1 MPVRVVVHGE
11 CLQLPDDFVASH
23 PGGAQ
28 LLHQASLLDDATPLF
43 ESYHAPTSRG
53 VAPLRALARTFKL
66 KAPLDADAEARLA
79 RALRAPHYTY
89 TDHGFYADV
98 SRDVRAF
105 FAAKR
110 SGWGFGG
117 RGGSQRAAHKAT
129 PWWLLKSCAAAGAFA
144 YFAACSL
151 GHAPEGGGGASAVV
165 RFGSGVLAGA
175 LGISLGFIVMHDASH
190 YAVSTSPAVN
200 EALSAV
206 VCLSFLW
213 SPTVW
218 LGHHVAGA
226 WKTGKA
232 RKDPPSFLEATTISF
247 VPPDTKHSVF
257 AYACLLFAS
266 YSFTWRGPSI
276 YIYFQNE
283 KKTVFCFFL
292 FFFEWPFTPT

>member
-129 PWWLLKSCAAAGAFA
+129 PWWLLKSCAAVGAFA

-232 RKDPPSFLEATTISF
+232 RRDPPRAFLGDNNLICTAGY
-247 VPPDTKHSVF
+247 K
-257 AYACLLFAS
+257 A
-266 YSFTWRGPSI
+266 
-276 YIYFQNE
+276 
-283 KKTVFCFFL
+283 
-292 FFFEWPFTPT
+292 